1 MSNESEDTE
10 LPNLRFLGQTP
21 IASKHD
27 AKRAKTDSSPEC
39 LDDVFLSKIDKIFES
54 RISILIPTCIAQLR
68 NDLIPI
74 IRTEI
79 QAAIPNA
86 IQQAI
91 EAIKEELNAEIM
103 QKLKTI
109 FFTKKSDAGL

>member
-27 AKRAKTDSSPEC
+27 AKKAKTDSSPSPEC

-54 RISILIPTCIAQLR
+54 RISILIPTCIGQLR
-68 NDLIPI
+68 NNLIPI

-91 EAIKEELNAEIM
+91 EAIKEELKAEIM
-103 QKLKTI
+103 QKIEDDL
-109 FFTKKSDAGL
+109 FYQEER